1 MSKSQTSVGPR
12 WTPLECRWTHRST
25 RSELAT
31 PFDPFHAKRSTCGV
45 ETDVQQPDSQTRNG
59 SLEPSSSHHNKTS
72 ARRVSRQRPPKKAP
86 FSGPVGALA
95 CFLADFLRGR
105 IHQQLPSSNSS
116 MPGET
121 LVQRHFLRPDI
132 GVSARLGV
140 AREIGRHRNPS
151 KTLYSIGVYLPAW
164 WLDGSYIYIYMY
176 FIYVYLYIINLSIY
190 IIYILYY
197 IYIAIECS
205 KGNPIIFGP
214 GSGEVRPSSSA
225 QSILVCQV
233 KESPEELDICGVWES
248 QISHEVLQL
257 ALHG

>member
-164 WLDGSYIYIYMY
+164 WLDGSYIYIYICTLFM
-176 FIYVYLYIINLSIY
+176 FIYI
-190 IIYILYY
+190 
-197 IYIAIECS
+197 
-205 KGNPIIFGP
+205 
-214 GSGEVRPSSSA
+214 
-225 QSILVCQV
+225 
-233 KESPEELDICGVWES
+233 
-248 QISHEVLQL
+248 
-257 ALHG
+257 